1 MSVKYVFQ
9 PFVRS
14 ELVNVC
20 VIGPHQPTFP
30 EYMPVIG
37 FLEPTQPHLESP
49 PAKCAFSCGGIN
61 KQIKYANSSSFT
73 IREYVYFH

>member
-9 PFVRS
+9 PFARS

-20 VIGPHQPTFP
+20 LIGPHQPTFL

-37 FLEPTQPHLESP
+37 FLEPTQPRLESP
-49 PAKCAFSCGGIN
+49 PAKWAFCCGVIN
-61 KQIKYANSSSFT
+61 KQIKYANSNSFT

>member
-9 PFVRS
+9 PFVRI

-20 VIGPHQPTFP
+20 LIGPHQPTFP

-37 FLEPTQPHLESP
+37 FLEPTQPRLESP
-49 PAKCAFSCGGIN
+49 PAKWAFCCGGIN